1 MVHTLF
7 LLLQTMNKTN
17 LIIAICF
24 CALLASCR
32 STELKTYS
40 VNYMSIRQKYA
51 QPTQEE
57 PIPDEAKIAV
67 AYAISE
73 NGELAVNIQ
82 NRTSDIMIIDKVHSY
97 FVNTDG
103 KSTSYYDPTIKNVS
117 TTDLSTKTKGMSV
130 NLGSVAKAF
139 GVGGIVGDLA
149 SGITV
154 GGSGTSGG
162 AVTQET
168 IVADQPQVSLAPN
181 SNTVIS
187 RVFTVSAIAAPS
199 TERREIIKPY
209 MSHKESPCKFSVC
222 ISYSTDNGA
231 TFEKLVTEFY
241 ADAYLNVPIKTE
253 GRLGEALNV
262 IEQSRPDMYNTPW
275 WMLHFNSS
283 ISEVRKFVQSG
294 IIYDY
299 Q

>member
-1 MVHTLF
+1 MVNALF

-17 LIIAICF
+17 LIIAICI
-24 CALLASCR
+24 CALLTSCQ
-32 STELKTYS
+32 SIDLQAYS

-51 QPTQEE
+51 QPTQEQ

-67 AYAISE
+67 AYVISE

-103 KSTSYYDPTIKNVS
+103 KSTSYYDPTVKQVS
-117 TTDLSTKTKGMSV
+117 TTDLSSKSKGVSV
-130 NLGSVAKAF
+130 NLGSVARAF

-154 GGSGTSGG
+154 GGSGTKGQ
-162 AVTQET
+162 AVTEEA
-168 IVADQPQVSLAPN
+168 IVVDQPQISLAPN
-181 SNTVIS
+181 SNTIVQ
-187 RVFTVSAIAAPS
+187 RVFIVSAIGTQS

-209 MSHKESPCKFSVC
+209 MTHNESPCKFSVC
-222 ISYSTDNGA
+222 ISYSVDNGA

-241 ADAYLNVPIKTE
+241 ADAYLNVPVKDGKIS
-253 GRLGEALNV
+253 EALNV

-275 WMLHFNSS
+275 WMLHFNTS
-283 ISEVRKFVQSG
+283 ISEVKKYVQCG

>member
-7 LLLQTMNKTN
+7 LLLQMMNKTN

-222 ISYSTDNGA
+222 ISYSTDNGV

>member
-7 LLLQTMNKTN
+7 LLLQMMNKTN

-103 KSTSYYDPTIKNVS
+103 KSTSYYDPAVKQVS
-117 TTDLSTKTKGMSV
+117 TTDLSSKSKGISV
-130 NLGSVAKAF
+130 NLGSVARAF

-154 GGSGTSGG
+154 GGSGTKGQ
-162 AVTQET
+162 AVTEEA
-168 IVADQPQVSLAPN
+168 IVADQPQISLAPN
-181 SNTVIS
+181 SNSILPT
-187 RVFTVSAIAAPS
+187 VFTVSALTKES
-199 TERREIIKPY
+199 TERREIIKPF
-209 MSHKESPCKFSVC
+209 MTHNESPCKFSVC
-222 ISYSTDNGA
+222 ISYSVDNGA

-241 ADAYLNVPIKTE
+241 ADAYLNVPVKTD
-253 GRLGEALNV
+253 GKISEALNV
-262 IEQSRPDMYNTPW
+262 IEQNRPDMYNTPW
-275 WMLHFNSS
+275 WKLHFNTNLYGADD
-283 ISEVRKFVQSG
+283 FVQSG